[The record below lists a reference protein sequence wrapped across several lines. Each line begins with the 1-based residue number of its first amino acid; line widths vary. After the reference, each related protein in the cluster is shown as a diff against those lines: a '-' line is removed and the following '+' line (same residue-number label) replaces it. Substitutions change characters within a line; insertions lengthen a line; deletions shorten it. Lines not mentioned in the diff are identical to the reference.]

1 MLSNW
6 NQVVSQLP
14 LAHFLQ
20 TEQWAS
26 VKKSIGWSP
35 SFLCW
40 NHQGGL
46 FFPLINSSIQSDISA
61 AALVLERKIQ
71 VGGLNTG
78 LSMLYIPKGPSFDWR
93 DQTGQIILG
102 QILDYARRKKA
113 IFIKVDPD
121 IILGTGF
128 ETEGPEDSTQG
139 SKFQRQL
146 QEAGW
151 QFSPEQV
158 QFRNTVQIDIGPDID
173 VLFSKMKSKTR
184 YNVRL
189 AEKKGVN
196 IRIGSK
202 TDLPFLYT
210 MYAETALRDNFII
223 RERRYYLNVWELF
236 MDNQMAEPLIA
247 EVAGDP
253 IAAVI
258 VIRFAGKAWYV
269 YGMSRDVHREK
280 MPNYLLQWKA
290 ILNAKDAG
298 CKVYDFWGA
307 PNHLTEKDPLLGVFR
322 FKEGFG
328 GQVVRTIGAWD
339 YALKPNLYH
348 FSMILLPKI
357 LDVLRKKARRQ
368 LKTVIQ
374 T

>member
-1 MLSNW
+1 MVSYW
-6 NQVVSQLP
+6 NQAVSQLP

-26 VKKSIGWSP
+26 VKKTIGWSP

-40 NHQGGL
+40 SHAGVL
-46 FFPLINSSIQSDISA
+46 FFPLLDSSIESDISA

-78 LSMLYIPKGPSFDWR
+78 LSMIYIPKGPLFDWR
-93 DQTGQIILG
+93 AETGQIILE
-102 QILDYARRKKA
+102 QILDYARKKKA
-113 IFIKVDPD
+113 IFIKMDPD
-121 IILGTGF
+121 IILGTGY
-128 ETEGPEDSTQG
+128 EVDGPGDISLGRRYE
-139 SKFQRQL
+139 RQL
-146 QEAGW
+146 QDSGW
-151 QFSPEQV
+151 KFSPDQV
-158 QFRNTVQIDIGPDID
+158 QFRNTVQIELEPELD
-173 VLFSKMKSKTR
+173 VLLSKMKSKAR

-202 TDLPFLYT
+202 TDLPILYT

-223 RERRYYLNVWELF
+223 RERGYYLHVWELF
-236 MDNQMAEPLIA
+236 IDNQMAEPLIA

-258 VIRFAGKAWYV
+258 VFRFAGKAWYV
-269 YGMSRDVHREK
+269 YGMSRDLHREK

-290 ILNAKDAG
+290 ILNAKEAG

-307 PNHLTEKDPLLGVFR
+307 PNHLTETDPLLGVFR

-357 LDVLRKKARRQ
+357 LHILRKKARRQ
-368 LKTVIQ
+368 LKTVVQ